1 MSAGKV
7 WAGYD
12 EVTPKDRLFL
22 NSVMVQCAREQN
34 FEMAA
39 IFRAA
44 TYWES
49 FPDSYTSEQVA
60 AAKELHIA
68 GRDGFGS
75 DVWADAMRVVRDI
88 MNRPVTQ

>member
-1 MSAGKV
+1 MSGGKV

-22 NSVMVQCAREQN
+22 HSVMVQCAREQN
-34 FEMAA
+34 FEMAD

-49 FPDSYTSEQVA
+49 FPDSYTLEQVA

-68 GRDGFGS
+68 GRNGRGTDEW
-75 DVWADAMRVVRDI
+75 VNAMRVVRDI
-88 MNRPVTQ
+88 MNRPVAQ